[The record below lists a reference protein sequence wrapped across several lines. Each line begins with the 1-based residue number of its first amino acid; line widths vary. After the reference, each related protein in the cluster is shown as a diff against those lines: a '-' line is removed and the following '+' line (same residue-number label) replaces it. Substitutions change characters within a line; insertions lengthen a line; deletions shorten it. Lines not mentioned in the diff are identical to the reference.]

1 MSDETADELA
11 SPQGQKRT
19 TSGLL
24 GKIEKT
30 VSQTKQ
36 RAQNVL
42 SSVVGQPTGERPPII
57 ETLPQPSAAA
67 VRDYEE
73 KQMQWALKASL
84 EEERKEKSGF
94 TIDEVAATAVEVK
107 ADSSAGS
114 SSSAMPIVSPEA
126 MELQA
131 AAARVSQC
139 LQDAEARAAAA
150 DELNSQLRQQI
161 KETKMTA
168 SGLSD
173 QLQSV
178 EAKVEKIEKRCRELQ
193 EVYSATQ
200 ASSPEENRGVVTQLF
215 ECISQLEN
223 ELLRA
228 THFAQPDDNAKDTAT
243 DEARAITEEAR
254 PAVEVTLVSDAPKAT
269 QDVEPITTLNE
280 VSEDATAVVEVVVSA
295 SDAPESA
302 ALVEPVISGSDAPEP
317 AVVIEPVV
325 PVSDAPEVAAVVE
338 SVPTAGDAPGTVVVV
353 ELESAEDIEKV
364 TEQEAVVEGSPEA
377 EKDFLQ

>member
-11 SPQGQKRT
+11 GSQGQKRA
-19 TSGLL
+19 TSSLFE
-24 GKIEKT
+24 KIEKT

-36 RAQNVL
+36 RAQNAL
-42 SSVVGQPTGERPPII
+42 SSVVGQPSSERPVIDA
-57 ETLPQPSAAA
+57 LPQPSAAA

-84 EEERKEKSGF
+84 EEACKEKSGS
-94 TIDEVAATAVEVK
+94 TTDEVAVTAVEVK

-114 SSSAMPIVSPEA
+114 SSSVMPIVSPEA

-150 DELNSQLRQQI
+150 EELNSRLRQQI

-178 EAKVEKIEKRCRELQ
+178 EEKVDIIKKRFREYQ

-200 ASSPEENRGVVTQLF
+200 ANSPEVVTQLF
-215 ECISQLEN
+215 ACISQLEN

-228 THFAQPDDNAKDTAT
+228 THFAKPDDDEQDPPA
-243 DEARAITEEAR
+243 DEARAITEEAI
-254 PAVEVTLVSDAPKAT
+254 PAVEVALVNDAPEAT
-269 QDVEPITTLNE
+269 HDVEPVSTLNK
-280 VSEDATAVVEVVVSA
+280 VSEDATDVEVVVSA
-295 SDAPESA
+295 SDAPKSA
-302 ALVEPVISGSDAPEP
+302 AFV
-317 AVVIEPVV
+317 EPVV
-325 PVSDAPEVAAVVE
+325 PASDAPEVAAVVE
-338 SVPTAGDAPGTVVVV
+338 PVTTAGDSPVTAVVV
-353 ELESAEDIEKV
+353 EHESAEDIEKV
-364 TEQEAVVEGSPEA
+364 TEQQALVKGSPDA
-377 EKDFLQ
+377 EKEFLQ